1 MAPPLGFTHIVAAT
15 DFSQPARCAV
25 DAAIEL
31 AKAHRASLTIM
42 HAIESAAAPAIP
54 LPLQE
59 VVAKNLDVLARK
71 ARQAGVT
78 DVKTLFEAGRAW
90 DVIPTAAQRLGADL
104 IVVGTHG
111 QSPLSRLA
119 FGSTADRVV
128 RLAGVPVLAVNAK
141 RPMELGL
148 RVVAVATDFSEEASI
163 ATSAAVR
170 LLRASPGAQRLL
182 LIHACHTPVA
192 YEPYMLGTAIA
203 EQIAANEREARRQ
216 LDRLAAPFADECFAV
231 ECIAREGFPAAVIID
246 EAKAAGADL
255 IALGTHGRSGVH
267 RLLLGSVAER
277 VLHHAPCPVLT
288 VHKPATSEP
297 MRLSA

>member
-1 MAPPLGFTHIVAAT
+1 MANPPGFTHIVAAT
-15 DFSQPARCAV
+15 DFSQAARVAV

-31 AKAHRASLTIM
+31 AKSHRAALTVI
-42 HAIESAAAPAIP
+42 HAVESAAPPVIP
-54 LPLQE
+54 LPMQD
-59 VVAKNLDVLARK
+59 VVAKNLDVLART
-71 ARQAGVT
+71 ARQAGVA
-78 DVKTLFEAGRAW
+78 DVKTISEAGRAW

-141 RPMELGL
+141 KPMEPGL
-148 RVVAVATDFSEEASI
+148 RVVAVATDFSEESAI
-163 ATSAAVR
+163 ATSTAVR

-192 YEPYMLGTAIA
+192 YEPYMLGTAVA

-216 LDRLAAPFADECFAV
+216 LDRLAAPLADERFTV

-288 VHKPATSEP
+288 VHKPAASEP